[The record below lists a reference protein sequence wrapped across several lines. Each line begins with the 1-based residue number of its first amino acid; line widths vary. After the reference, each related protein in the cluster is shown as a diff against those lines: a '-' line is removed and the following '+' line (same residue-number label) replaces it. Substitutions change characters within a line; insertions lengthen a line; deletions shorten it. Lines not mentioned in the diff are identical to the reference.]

1 MNVALDSFTSGL
13 TRQHIQNEAMAIRE
27 KNENFQNQLETLFKE
42 RQLKENQNHQ
52 LENEIETEK
61 NKINKMIDSL
71 PAADQA
77 KYREHQQLSEQLKSQ
92 NGELQNKI
100 EALVQQ
106 KERMSAVVMNSQSRM
121 EAVRLQT
128 KLKDLTFKRNS
139 LKQEEDNRL
148 TPAQEREKLI
158 GEVRAN
164 NQALASIGRQMKIV
178 EDQLNDKKELLNQI
192 EQDLDEGNSERHVKY
207 KELRR
212 RDETMTGFMENFQS
226 NMEKEKQSK
235 LSLFICKLDR

>member
-1 MNVALDSFTSGL
+1 MNVALDSFSSGL

-27 KNENFQNQLETLFKE
+27 KNENFQTQLESLFKE
-42 RQLKENQNHQ
+42 RQLKENQNNQ
-52 LENEIETEK
+52 IEKEIGMEK
-61 NKINKMIDSL
+61 NKINEMIQSL
-71 PAADQA
+71 PLADQS
-77 KYREHQQLSEQLKSQ
+77 KYGELQRLSEHLKSQ

-100 EALVQQ
+100 ESLVQQ
-106 KERMSAVVMNSQSRM
+106 KERLSGIIFNSQTRM
-121 EAVRLQT
+121 EAVRLQS

-139 LKQEEDNRL
+139 LKEEEDKRL

-158 GEVRAN
+158 AEVRTN

-192 EQDLDEGNSERHVKY
+192 DQDLEEGNSERHVKY

-212 RDETMTGFMENFQS
+212 RDETMTGFMETFQS
-226 NMEKEKQSK
+226 SMEKEKQSK
-235 LSLFICKLDR
+235 

>member
-27 KNENFQNQLETLFKE
+27 KNEVFQNQLETLFKE

-52 LENEIETEK
+52 IGNEIETEK
-61 NKINKMIDSL
+61 NKINEMIQSL
-71 PAADQA
+71 PAVDQT
-77 KYREHQQLSEQLKSQ
+77 KYRELQKLAEHLKSQ

-100 EALVQQ
+100 ESLVQQ
-106 KERMSAVVMNSQSRM
+106 KERLSSIVFNSQTRM

-128 KLKDLTFKRNS
+128 KLKDLTYKRKN
-139 LKQEEDNRL
+139 LKEEEENRL
-148 TPAQEREKLI
+148 TPVQEREKLI
-158 GEVRAN
+158 NEVRAN
-164 NQALASIGRQMKIV
+164 NQALASIGRQMKII

-192 EQDLDEGNSERHVKY
+192 DQDLDEGNSERHVKY

-212 RDETMTGFMENFQS
+212 RDETMTGFMETFQS

-235 LSLFICKLDR
+235 YI